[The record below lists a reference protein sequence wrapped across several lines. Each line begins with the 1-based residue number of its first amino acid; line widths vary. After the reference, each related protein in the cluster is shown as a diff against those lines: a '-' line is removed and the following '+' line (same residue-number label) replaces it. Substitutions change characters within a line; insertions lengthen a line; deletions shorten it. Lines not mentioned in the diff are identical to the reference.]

1 MGDDLPDISPHTAT
15 FQLWYLAP
23 NTART
28 DTPTKIPI
36 MAKVIL
42 TFIKQ
47 DEGGIGGLILVPVVE
62 FRNKCQNYWEPDPD
76 QLNSISR
83 NRVNSF

>member
-1 MGDDLPDISPHTAT
+1 MWGTYGDDLPDISPHIAT

-28 DTPTKIPI
+28 DTPTKIP
-36 MAKVIL
+36 MTAKVIL

-47 DEGGIGGLILVPVVE
+47 DEGGIGGLILFGPE
-62 FRNKCQNYWEPDPD
+62 FRNKWQNYLKPDPD
-76 QLNSISR
+76 QLKSP
-83 NRVNSF
+83 